1 MNRKVKIFRFIFT
14 HTTSFWLKI
23 RHNRKRAIIL
33 ISIFIS
39 ILIYY
44 LNEAYIKE
52 VVNLAFADLN
62 YIPAREQF
70 MMYRCEAQVDKNRN
84 CGGLG
89 DRIKGI
95 VSAYLWAIITNR
107 TFLIRIDRP
116 CEFDQLYEPNMIDWN
131 GRRNETFDSYDTIE
145 IEADSAFKNRFSR
158 LNFTLLYQKKKLIIL
173 NSNRNLAQSISKTV
187 HSNIREKVKKLGFNP
202 DKLDMPYT
210 FKYIYNYLF
219 KLTPHLNSKYKS
231 FLARAKPNN
240 DTKLICAQIRIGK
253 HQHFYKANYIDVYAQ
268 SEENAKRY
276 WKIIRE
282 NFIANISN
290 QNYKIFITT
299 DSEFVHTEAIR
310 EFGMDK
316 IVFNEGPFNH
326 VDFLE
331 NTQDNCFSVEKSIL
345 DFHSL
350 QNCDMAVISRSQ
362 FGRFG
367 LWNRDNPLKEVYE
380 YNEFDT
386 FSKWYAYDDLRAI

>member
-1 MNRKVKIFRFIFT
+1 MT
-14 HTTSFWLKI
+14 
-23 RHNRKRAIIL
+23 
-33 ISIFIS
+33 
-39 ILIYY
+39 
-44 LNEAYIKE
+44 
-52 VVNLAFADLN
+52 
-62 YIPAREQF
+62 
-70 MMYRCEAQVDKNRN
+70 
-84 CGGLG
+84 
-89 DRIKGI
+89 
-95 VSAYLWAIITNR
+95 
-107 TFLIRIDRP
+107 
-116 CEFDQLYEPNMIDWN
+116 
-131 GRRNETFDSYDTIE
+131 
-145 IEADSAFKNRFSR
+145 
-158 LNFTLLYQKKKLIIL
+158 
-173 NSNRNLAQSISKTV
+173 
-187 HSNIREKVKKLGFNP
+187 
-202 DKLDMPYT
+202 
-210 FKYIYNYLF
+210 
-219 KLTPHLNSKYKS
+219 
-231 FLARAKPNN
+231 RAKPNN
-240 DTKLICAQIRIGK
+240 ETKLICAQIRIGK
-253 HQHFYKANYIDVYAQ
+253 HQHFYKTNYIDIYAQ

-290 QNYKIFITT
+290 QNYRIFITT
-299 DSEFVHTEAIR
+299 DSEFVHTEALR

-367 LWNRDNPLKEVYE
+367 LWNRENPLKEVYE